1 MAQNYWGYPA
11 RILICGLES
20 KAIHWF
26 LPQSRHQPSIIFALA
41 VMPISRRAAITL
53 VLLSALGFGSMALF
67 AKVAY
72 ASGLTPS
79 MLLALR
85 FALAVAMLAPLVW
98 MKGLRLPRGRALAG
112 FALMGA
118 LYTAQSQ
125 AYFTALMHA
134 SSGLVGLLLYV
145 YPVLVTLLAV
155 AFGWEKLD
163 RRTFILLVLAI
174 TGMVV
179 MLGGDLQGSALGIAL
194 GLTAAGIYAVYI
206 IIGGRLTQG
215 TDPLAATLVVMAA
228 AAVGNGAI
236 AFANGAA
243 LPVDSTTWLAI
254 LAIAFASLVAVAS
267 FLVGIKAIGASQ
279 ASIISTLEP
288 VITLCLGIAVLGE
301 SASAGQLIG
310 GAMVLAAVVMLAKK
324 PKEQAIAGQGCAQAA
339 T

>member
-1 MAQNYWGYPA
+1 MT
-11 RILICGLES
+11 
-20 KAIHWF
+20 
-26 LPQSRHQPSIIFALA
+26 
-41 VMPISRRAAITL
+41 ISRRAAVAL

-79 MLLALR
+79 MLLTMR
-85 FALAVAMLAPLVW
+85 FALAVAMLVPVIWLKRVP
-98 MKGLRLPRGRALAG
+98 LPRGRALAG
-112 FALMGA
+112 FAVMGA

-125 AYFTALMHA
+125 SYFTALMHA

-163 RRTFILLVLAI
+163 RRNVALLALAI
-174 TGMVV
+174 AGMAV
-179 MLGGDLQGSALGIAL
+179 MLGGDLQGTPLGIGLAL
-194 GLTAAGIYAVYI
+194 AAAGIYAVYI
-206 IIGGRLTQG
+206 TIGGRLTHG

-228 AAVGNGAI
+228 AAAGNGAI
-236 AFANGAA
+236 AFAGGAA
-243 LPVDSTTWLAI
+243 LPDNATTWLAI

-267 FLVGIKAIGASQ
+267 FLVGIQYIGASQ

-288 VITLCLGIAVLGE
+288 VITLCLGIGLLGE
-301 SASAGQLIG
+301 SASAGQLAG
-310 GAMVLAAVVMLAKK
+310 GAMVLAAVVMLARK
-324 PKEQAIAGQGCAQAA
+324 PKQQAVPAQGCARAA

>member
-1 MAQNYWGYPA
+1 MT
-11 RILICGLES
+11 L
-20 KAIHWF
+20 
-26 LPQSRHQPSIIFALA
+26 
-41 VMPISRRAAITL
+41 SRRAAIAL

-79 MLLALR
+79 MLLTLR
-85 FALAVAMLAPLVW
+85 FVLAVAMLAPLVW
-98 MKGLRLPRGRALAG
+98 LKRLRLPRGRALAG

-125 AYFTALMHA
+125 SYFTALMHA

-163 RRTFILLVLAI
+163 RRTFVLLALAI
-174 TGMVV
+174 GGMAV
-179 MLGGDLQGSALGIAL
+179 MLGGDLQGTALGITL
-194 GLTAAGIYAVYI
+194 GLMAAGIYAVYI
-206 IIGGRLTQG
+206 MIGGRLTQG
-215 TDPLAATLVVMAA
+215 TDPLAATLVVMVAA
-228 AAVGNGAI
+228 ALGNGAI
-236 AFANGAA
+236 AVARGAA
-243 LPVDSTTWLAI
+243 LPADATTWLAI

-288 VITLCLGIAVLGE
+288 VITLCLGIALLGE

-310 GAMVLAAVVMLAKK
+310 GGMVLSAVVLLARK
-324 PKEQAIAGQGCAQAA
+324 PAREAVPASTQCRQAA